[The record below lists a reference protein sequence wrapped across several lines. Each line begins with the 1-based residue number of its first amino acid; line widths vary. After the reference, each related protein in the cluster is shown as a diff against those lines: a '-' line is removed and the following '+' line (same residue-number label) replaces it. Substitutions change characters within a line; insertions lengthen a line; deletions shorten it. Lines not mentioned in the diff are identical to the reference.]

1 MSAVIDTHKC
11 VKDLINAGFEER
23 QAEGVVNFVS
33 HTLDR
38 NFSKLANKDDIVRLE
53 IDITRL
59 SKDIDIKLAKLENAL
74 TVRMA
79 VVMSSALG
87 AGLTLFGLIFKYIIL
102 PQ

>member
-1 MSAVIDTHKC
+1 
-11 VKDLINAGFEER
+11 
-23 QAEGVVNFVS
+23 
-33 HTLDR
+33 
-38 NFSKLANKDDIVRLE
+38 
-53 IDITRL
+53 L